1 MHPLYVLLST
11 QDLQLCLQRERGQHQ
26 HEISNLEA
34 AHNEKIRSIAQ
45 DSQAALK
52 TKTLIQVQLQDAI
65 RDDPV
70 SENDTIRGSLLSA
83 LEEVSLIERAD
94 EGREES
100 DVVRSLR
107 SELEASRE
115 KSIRLEGE
123 LEQLMLKME
132 EEQGEMKRERETAEK
147 LQLELQSL
155 KAALEHEQ
163 GSAGDTIDK
172 LRGEVRRLEEDN
184 SRLQT
189 QEQVTRQLQAELRDS
204 QSRNEGRY

>member
-1 MHPLYVLLST
+1 M
-11 QDLQLCLQRERGQHQ
+11 CLQRERGQHQ